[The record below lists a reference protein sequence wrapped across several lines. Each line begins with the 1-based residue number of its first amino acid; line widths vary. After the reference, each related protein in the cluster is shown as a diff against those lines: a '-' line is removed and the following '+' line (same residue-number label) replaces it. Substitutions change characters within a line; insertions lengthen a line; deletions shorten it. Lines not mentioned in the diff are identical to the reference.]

1 MIGIGNSMSGVG
13 ILKLEPIH
21 IGCYKSWICQ
31 LAIGLDSGFN
41 LFCGQNGLRNTSV
54 KS

>member
-21 IGCYKSWICQ
+21 IGCYKLWIRQ
-31 LAIGLDSGFN
+31 FTTGLDSGFD
-41 LFCGQNGLRNTSV
+41 LFCGQNGLRKVSV